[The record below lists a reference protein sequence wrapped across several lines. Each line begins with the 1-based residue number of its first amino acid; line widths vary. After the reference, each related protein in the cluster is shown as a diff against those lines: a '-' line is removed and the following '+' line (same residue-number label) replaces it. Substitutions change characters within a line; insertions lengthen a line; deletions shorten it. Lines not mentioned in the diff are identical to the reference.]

1 MSIMLKT
8 IEKADLSHLDALDEF
23 YDKVT
28 AHLEA
33 TVNYPKWTRGVY
45 PGRESVQ
52 RAIEGGVQ
60 YVCTADGKVVGAF
73 LLNRDPQ
80 GNYAA
85 GEWKKQVPEGEYM
98 VIHALA
104 VSPDCARQGIGRLM
118 IDYAI
123 DYAKAMGC
131 KAIRLDVVPDNLPAR
146 KLYEKA
152 GFTFAGER
160 DLERGIPEIPLFA
173 LYELN
178 F

>member
-8 IEKADLSHLDALDEF
+8 IEKASQSHLDALAEF
-23 YDKVT
+23 YDMVT
-28 AHLEA
+28 DHLEA
-33 TVNYPKWTRGVY
+33 TVNYPKWTKEVY
-45 PGRESVQ
+45 PGRESIQ

-60 YVCTADGKVVGAF
+60 YICTWEGKTVGAF
-73 LLNRDPQ
+73 ILNRDPQ

-85 GEWKKQVPEGEYM
+85 GEWKKEVPEGEYM
-98 VIHALA
+98 VIHTLA

-123 DYAKAMGC
+123 DCARAGGC
-131 KAIRLDVVPDNLPAR
+131 RTIRLDVVPDNIPAR

-152 GFTFAGER
+152 GFTFAGEK
-160 DLERGIPEIPLFA
+160 DLERDIPEIPLFA